1 MATNTQIQIRIN
13 KSTKN
18 KAKKIFE
25 SVGLDMSSAIK
36 MFLRQAINV
45 GTIPYEIRD
54 ENGFTLEQ
62 IKGLKKDLKDA
73 KESHESYNNIK
84 EMIDGIYK

>member
-1 MATNTQIQIRIN
+1 
-13 KSTKN
+13 
-18 KAKKIFE
+18 
-25 SVGLDMSSAIK
+25 MSSAIK